1 MLLAGFGKKTV
12 ELRDS
17 NLLIDL
23 DAAIKDAKIG
33 TQGNAIK
40 KSDKTTTT
48 TTIHTEDTNKTYV
61 IEIQDTVI
69 KWNGRI
75 CSEEELKT
83 NLSGCQ
89 SGDTIILK
97 DNYAEAKTYR
107 GVKKELEEYTQQKE
121 LVMEEQQVD

>member
-1 MLLAGFGKKTV
+1 MMLAGFGKKTV

-23 DAAIKDAKIG
+23 DAAIKDAKLG
-33 TQGNAIK
+33 TQGNVVK
-40 KSDKTTTT
+40 KSDTSTTK
-48 TTIHTEDTNKTYV
+48 IHQEDTNKTYV

-83 NLSGCQ
+83 NLSGCK

-107 GVKKELEEYTQQKE
+107 GVKTELEEYVQQKE
-121 LVMEEQQVD
+121 LAMEEQQVD